1 VNAIL
6 HIVEHD
12 FRNFFRYK
20 WWLVGLISMNL
31 ADLFIMAIVYNQMLS
46 SVVMEEIGSY
56 FNFFA
61 PGLAVTGLFASAFMI
76 GREVNM
82 ERRREVHHYMLSL
95 PMTRMELAIGRVLSG
110 GLRGMIYMSP
120 LLLTCFIFL
129 GFPTAWQLL
138 VILAVLFLLAMGISG
153 LSIAIAVSTSSLEKF
168 ITARGLV
175 YYTLFFCSSVF
186 YPLSLIEGL
195 GRDGKFP
202 AILVTLAE
210 VNPLSG
216 ASDMIRSFLLPGYPP
231 FSYTSI
237 LNVVVFSAVFTL
249 SAAFAYIKII
259 ERK

>member
-1 VNAIL
+1 MKAVL
-6 HIVEHD
+6 HILEHD

-31 ADLFIMAIVYNQMLS
+31 ADLFIMAIVYNRMISDEVAQQ
-46 SVVMEEIGSY
+46 IRGY

-76 GREVNM
+76 GREINM

-95 PMTRMELAIGRVLSG
+95 PMTRLELAIGRVLSG
-110 GLRGMIYMSP
+110 GLRGMLYMLP
-120 LLLTCFIFL
+120 LLLTCFLFL
-129 GFPTAWQLL
+129 GFPTIWQLL
-138 VILAVLFLLAMGISG
+138 LILAVLFLLAVGISG

-186 YPLSLIEGL
+186 YPLSLIQQL

-202 AILVTLAE
+202 MILVTMAE
-210 VNPLSG
+210 VNPLSS
-216 ASDMIRSFLLPGYPP
+216 ASDMIRYFLLGYPP
-231 FSYTSI
+231 FYFTSI
-237 LNVVVFSAVFTL
+237 INVLVFSAIFTFG
-249 SAAFAYIKII
+249 AAFAYIKII

>member
-1 VNAIL
+1 MKAVL

-31 ADLFIMAIVYNQMLS
+31 ADLFIMAIVYNNMLS
-46 SVVMEEIGSY
+46 ADVRIQIKNY
-56 FNFFA
+56 FDFFA
-61 PGLAVTGLFASAFMI
+61 PGLTVTGLFASAFMI

-82 ERRREVHHYMLSL
+82 ERRREVHQYMLSL

-110 GLRGMIYMSP
+110 GLRGMVYMSP
-120 LLLTCFIFL
+120 LLLTCFAFL
-129 GFPTAWQLL
+129 GFPTVWQFLI
-138 VILAVLFLLAMGISG
+138 ILAVLFFLAIGISG

-186 YPLSLIEGL
+186 YPLSLIQGL
-195 GRDGKFP
+195 GQEGKFP
-202 AILVTLAE
+202 MVLVTLAE
-210 VNPLSG
+210 VNPLSNG
-216 ASDMIRSFLLPGYPP
+216 ADLIRSFLLDNPP
-231 FSYTSI
+231 FSLNMI
-237 LNVVVFSAVFTL
+237 LNVLVFSTIFTL

-259 ERK
+259 QQ

>member
-1 VNAIL
+1 MSAIL

-46 SVVMEEIGSY
+46 SEVMKEIGSY

-110 GLRGMIYMSP
+110 GMRGMIYMSP

-129 GFPTAWQLL
+129 GFPTVWQLL
-138 VILAVLFLLAMGISG
+138 VILAVLFLLAIGISG

-186 YPLSLIEGL
+186 YPLSLIEDL

-231 FSYTSI
+231 FSYASI
-237 LNVVVFSAVFTL
+237 LNVVVFSAVFTF
-249 SAAFAYIKII
+249 SAAFAYIKIL
-259 ERK
+259 ER

>member
-1 VNAIL
+1 MNAIL